1 MLGVVRVANTC
12 ANVAAIQTEFAR
24 LSAAPLRGLVE
35 VFSTRGCYLAIRMVL
50 TAQGQSVPDLVLF
63 LQGVEDVAPQL
74 DFLQHST
81 ITNAEKAFLGPG
93 QGYADAVWNVQKANF
108 ALGVAA
114 DQRQQN
120 NIVLLT
126 LVLVHYMNLD
136 PSELVGR
143 HKLAQTVELAS
154 VGGEDCDLVW
164 LIVLEEEIMAQSNH
178 KLGFVLVLMASPIF
192 DFLFSVVVV
201 HKEHVCVEALYGKTE
216 IHNICSG
223 KIWHNDVN

>member
-12 ANVAAIQTEFAR
+12 ANVATIQTEFTW
-24 LSAAPLRGLVE
+24 LSAAPLRGLVK
-35 VFSTRGCYLAIRMVL
+35 VFSTRGYYLAIRMIL
-50 TAQGQSVPDLVLF
+50 TAQGQGVPDLVLF
-63 LQGVEDVAPQL
+63 SQGVEDVAPQL
-74 DFLQHST
+74 DLLQHCT
-81 ITNAEKAFLGPG
+81 VTNAEKAFLGPG
-93 QGYADAVWNVQKANF
+93 QGYADAIWNVQKANF

-126 LVLVHYMNLD
+126 LVLVHYMNFD

-164 LIVLEEEIMAQSNH
+164 LIVL
-178 KLGFVLVLMASPIF
+178 
-192 DFLFSVVVV
+192 
-201 HKEHVCVEALYGKTE
+201 
-216 IHNICSG
+216 
-223 KIWHNDVN
+223 